1 MFGGHSENDIKHFI
15 CHVILQNHVIEGS
28 CNFMN
33 GSSSMYVTILPSLL
47 AIGIVVLEIFL
58 VCHVVYNHFH
68 NILKLLDVPTNFPF
82 TTSETM
88 HDYYL

>member
-1 MFGGHSENDIKHFI
+1 
-15 CHVILQNHVIEGS
+15 
-28 CNFMN
+28 
-33 GSSSMYVTILPSLL
+33 MYVTILPSLL